1 MIAKTTNLNLF
12 YGKKQAL
19 FDINMQIE
27 QNKLLHSSVLQ
38 DVVNPLFCA
47 VLIE

>member
-19 FDINMQIE
+19 FD
-27 QNKLLHSSVLQ
+27 
-38 DVVNPLFCA
+38 
-47 VLIE
+47 

>member
-19 FDINMQIE
+19 FDINMQI
-27 QNKLLHSSVLQ
+27 
-38 DVVNPLFCA
+38 
-47 VLIE
+47 